1 MNKRIIAAG
10 LSCLLVISTSMP
22 AFAGQWK
29 QDNTGWWWQDDDGS
43 YPTSTWRWLD
53 GNNNDGIAESYYF
66 GADGYILTNTTTPDG
81 YIVNSDGAWTVNGIV
96 QTKQVSLTDT
106 STNTSEDKTGGQEK
120 WTGGE
125 KAIYDAIDAYNKKQ
139 VEEWSSKV
147 DWSQFNGGGTGG
159 GPQIGF

>member
-96 QTKQVSLTDT
+96 QTKQVGLTDT
-106 STNTSEDKTGGQEK
+106 QTSTSGDSTNQQTSGG
-120 WTGGE
+120 
-125 KAIYDAIDAYNKKQ
+125 
-139 VEEWSSKV
+139 
-147 DWSQFNGGGTGG
+147 NGGGSHYVTIGGRTIIVSTGG
-159 GPQIGF
+159 TLTLDEEAAKRGHMY